1 MISLL
6 RHLLSI
12 LLLPFTVVAVVPYAL
27 LRSDAAA
34 ALRWNPA
41 SAELAWVMRA
51 AGAGVFLAG
60 FALFAWCVMLFARV
74 GRGTLAPWDPTQR
87 LVAAGPYRHVRN
99 PMITGVA
106 LMLAG
111 EALLWRSGV
120 LALWLCAFFAIN
132 HTYFLLS
139 EEPGIEKRFGDDY
152 RLYRQNVPRW
162 IPRLRPWTGL
172 DQPAP
177 WAVRGRV

>member
-1 MISLL
+1 MTALL

-34 ALRWNPA
+34 ALRWDGA
-41 SAELAWVMRA
+41 SPQVAWIMNA
-51 AGAGVFLAG
+51 AGIDVFLAG
-60 FALFAWCVMLFARV
+60 FALFAWCVVLLARV
-74 GRGTLAPWDPTQR
+74 GRGTLAPWDPTRR
-87 LVAAGPYRHVRN
+87 LVAAGPYRHGRN

-120 LALWLCAFFAIN
+120 LAIWLCAFFVIN

-139 EEPGIEKRFGDDY
+139 EEPGMEKRFGDDY
-152 RLYRQNVPRW
+152 RAYRQNVPRW

-172 DQPAP
+172 DRPAP